1 MEREGFTHVPKN
13 LQFRVGLLIGLTVM
27 VAAGFTIFALYSRGV
42 FEATQRLTLV
52 SDNAEGVSLGMDLT
66 FSGFPIGRVERI
78 SLGDDGRA
86 RILVEVP
93 RKDAKWLRASS
104 IFTLERGIVGG
115 ARIRAFSGNLQDPPL
130 PDDAERQVLRGD
142 TQEEIPRMVATLR
155 AVLDNIEQM
164 TGTGGSLQASLG
176 NLRTMTDRHA
186 GKHGALGAVLGDE
199 DNAQKVIL
207 ALDRANALLASL
219 GGVSRR
225 IDGVV
230 GKADQRMFGEGGV
243 VDGTQRAV
251 NQANDILGELRESL
265 KRVDKILEDA
275 QAVSANA
282 KAATSDLAALRTE
295 VDANLRKV
303 TGLID
308 EINRKWRSSA
318 KPKFA
323 CPDPASCRMRG
334 RAAAARLADQCRA
347 GAAVVPATLLRRR
360 DQPRGGGIQEC
371 QGAARKDGKGRPD
384 RARRAGALRGARSE
398 LGVRR
403 LSGIRSAALR
413 RARGGDCVRRL
424 PFRQGVAPDRR

>member
-86 RILVEVP
+86 RILIEIP

-115 ARIRAFSGNLQDPPL
+115 ARIRAFTGNLQDAAL

-155 AVLDNIEQM
+155 SVLDNVEQM
-164 TGTGGSLQASLG
+164 TGSGGSLQASFN
-176 NLRTMTDRHA
+176 NLRTTTERLA
-186 GKHGALGAVLGDE
+186 GKHGALGAMLGDE
-199 DNAQKVIL
+199 DNAQKVVL
-207 ALDRANALLASL
+207 ALDRANALLAQL

-225 IDGVV
+225 IDAAV
-230 GKADQRMFGEGGV
+230 GKADQRVFGEGGV
-243 VDGTQRAV
+243 MDGTQRAV

-265 KRVDKILEDA
+265 RRVDKILEDA
-275 QAVSANA
+275 QAVSGNA
-282 KAATSDLAALRTE
+282 KAATNDLAALRAE

-308 EINRKWRSSA
+308 EINRKWPFQREA
-318 KPKFA
+318 E
-323 CPDPASCRMRG
+323 
-334 RAAAARLADQCRA
+334 
-347 GAAVVPATLLRRR
+347 
-360 DQPRGGGIQEC
+360 I
-371 QGAARKDGKGRPD
+371 
-384 RARRAGALRGARSE
+384 
-398 LGVRR
+398 
-403 LSGIRSAALR
+403 
-413 RARGGDCVRRL
+413 RL
-424 PFRQGVAPDRR
+424 P

>member
-86 RILVEVP
+86 RILVEIP

-115 ARIRAFSGNLQDPPL
+115 ARIRAFTGNLQDAAL
-130 PDDAERQVLRGD
+130 PDGAERQVLRGD

-155 AVLDNIEQM
+155 AVLDNLEQM
-164 TGTGGSLQASLG
+164 TGTGGSLQASLA
-176 NLRTMTDRHA
+176 NLRTMTDRLA
-186 GKHGALGAVLGDE
+186 GKYGALGAVLGDE

-207 ALDRANALLASL
+207 AIDRANALLASL

-243 VDGTQRAV
+243 MDGTQRAV

-275 QAVSANA
+275 QAVSGNA
-282 KAATSDLAALRTE
+282 KAATNDLAALRAE
-295 VDANLRKV
+295 VDTNLRKV
-303 TGLID
+303 SGLIE
-308 EINRKWRSSA
+308 EINRKWPFQREA
-318 KPKFA
+318 E
-323 CPDPASCRMRG
+323 
-334 RAAAARLADQCRA
+334 
-347 GAAVVPATLLRRR
+347 
-360 DQPRGGGIQEC
+360 I
-371 QGAARKDGKGRPD
+371 
-384 RARRAGALRGARSE
+384 
-398 LGVRR
+398 
-403 LSGIRSAALR
+403 
-413 RARGGDCVRRL
+413 RL
-424 PFRQGVAPDRR
+424 P